1 MLPTPSPDFWNGRRV
16 FLTGHTGFK
25 GSWTSLW
32 LEKLGATVSGYSL
45 APNHE
50 PALFDLLAP
59 FANAEST
66 IADLAEHDRLRTVL
80 HEFRPSVI
88 LHMAAQPLVRRSYQE
103 PRETFE
109 TNLLGS
115 VNVLDAA
122 KDLDGLDA
130 VLMVTSDKVYA
141 NSDAGVPF
149 GEDDLLGG
157 HDPYS
162 ASKACIEI
170 ATSCYRDSFFA
181 PRGIP
186 LATSRAGNV
195 IGGGDWSIDRL
206 VPDVWRAVT
215 AGKLPELRNPESTR
229 PWQHVLEPISGYL
242 LFLEALAE
250 RGVAD
255 PKALNFGPLPGAPET
270 TTGEVADAVAQGL
283 GHEHGW
289 VQAPGEHPPENKLLA
304 LDASLAIKSL
314 GWSPRLDSATTLE
327 WVAEW
332 YHDFNEGADPRA
344 LTLAQIERY
353 EQLPAATLQAS

>member
-1 MLPTPSPDFWNGRRV
+1 MMPSPEFWKDRRV

-32 LEKLGATVSGYSL
+32 LEKLGARVSGYAL

-50 PALFDLLAP
+50 PALFDLLSP

-66 IADLAEHDRLRTVL
+66 ISDLIEHEKLRAVL

-88 LHMAAQPLVRRSYQE
+88 LHMAAQPLVRVSYAE
-103 PRETFE
+103 PRATFA

-130 VLMVTSDKVYA
+130 VLVVTSDKVYA

-149 GEDDLLGG
+149 AEDDRLGG

-170 ATSCYRDSFFA
+170 ATSSYRDSYFA

-195 IGGGDWSIDRL
+195 IGGGDWSVDRL

-215 AGKLPELRNPESTR
+215 AGRLPELRAPDSTR

-250 RGVAD
+250 RGVAE
-255 PKALNFGPLPGAPET
+255 PKALNLGPLPGAPEAT
-270 TTGEVADAVAQGL
+270 AGQVADAVAQGL

-289 VQAPGEHPPENKLLA
+289 VQAPGEHPAENKLLA

-314 GWSPRLDSATTLE
+314 GWSPRLDSPTTLK
-327 WVAEW
+327 WTAEW
-332 YHDFNEGADPRA
+332 YHDFNAGADPRA
-344 LTLAQIERY
+344 LTLGQIERY
-353 EQLPAATLQAS
+353 EQMPAATLQVS